1 MLSAYTAYEASKPKK
16 KPASNSAK
24 TSFKMRRWSVLLLL
38 LAAGTLYPADANDR
52 RENYIDE
59 DPDKPSEP
67 SADYNDKVAEI
78 FDVPFENNP
87 ARLNKCAHVIC
98 VPYYLCINN
107 AVVVN
112 GTDLF
117 EWRTS
122 GTESAGLHFDRT
134 KASLLCDDLEMPCC
148 ADNVYA
154 SIVDPANEPGDDD
167 EVIALPTTL
176 PSAPTPQPAR
186 FVPAPSIGQCGVQ
199 FNRRRVRTRAIQG
212 ESTEPM
218 EFPWVVGIFKR
229 SPAGKLVYLGGGSI
243 IHMNAVLTA
252 AHFLAH
258 MHAGDLLIRAGVH
271 DILERHVDGQQLR
284 NISRLVIHEELYSR
298 ALINDVALLVFDE
311 PLEWSR
317 SVTPI
322 CLPPQNWETPIGHE
336 CTASGWGKHLTGQP
350 GQYQRQMK
358 KIALPVVELKQCQR
372 ILRTTRLGPYFRVHP
387 SLICAGGS
395 GTDTCKGDGGS
406 PLVCPIPALSYRY
419 YQCGIVAG
427 GVGCGGK
434 LPAMYVDVSIFV
446 GWIKHQL
453 WLFNLAIDQSHTLP
467 HTLYDGM

>member
-1 MLSAYTAYEASKPKK
+1 
-16 KPASNSAK
+16 
-24 TSFKMRRWSVLLLL
+24 MRRWSLLLL
-38 LAAGTLYPADANDR
+38 LLLVSGTLHPADANDLR
-52 RENYIDE
+52 DNYIDE
-59 DPDKPSEP
+59 DPDQPYEP
-67 SADYNDKVAEI
+67 SADYNDKMAEI
-78 FDVPFENNP
+78 FDVPLDDNP

-107 AVVVN
+107 AVVIN

-122 GTESAGLHFDRT
+122 GTESAGQPLDRNQ
-134 KASLLCDDLEMPCC
+134 ASLLCDDLEMPCC

-154 SIVDPANEPGDDD
+154 SIVDPANEPSD
-167 EVIALPTTL
+167 EADIVAEVNGLPTAP
-176 PSAPTPQPAR
+176 PSPPSPPSPQPAR
-186 FVPAPSIGQCGVQ
+186 FAPAPSIGQCGVQ
-199 FNRRRVRTRAIQG
+199 FNRAPVRRRMFARAIQG
-212 ESTEPM
+212 ETTEPM

-243 IHMNAVLTA
+243 IHTNAVLTA
-252 AHFLAH
+252 AHFLVPL
-258 MHAGDLLIRAGVH
+258 HAGDLLIRAGVH

-284 NISRLVIHEELYSR
+284 NVSRLVIHEDLYSR

-336 CTASGWGKHLTGQP
+336 CTASGWGKHLIGQP

-358 KIALPVVELKQCQR
+358 KIALPVVEVRQCQR

-406 PLVCPIPALSYRY
+406 PLVCPIPALSYRF

-446 GWIKHQL
+446 DWIKQQL

-467 HTLYDGM
+467 HTLYDGI